1 MCALFILKKR
11 EGLARVLPAIFNY
24 QTTTAEEN

>member
-1 MCALFILKKR
+1 MCALYFKKR

>member
-1 MCALFILKKR
+1 VRPFILKKR